1 LLPEQFI
8 PRAVTKLSQTIKDL
22 DSDVTKRNLLKIIQ
36 YVENVW
42 IKIVKP
48 STLSVFK
55 RTDRTN
61 NCVEAFHSQLNKA
74 VGITHPGI
82 WIFLEKLKQIN
93 FRYTKEH
100 QNLLEGSSI
109 RTSNLSKKNSK
120 DEKLKKLWEEFP
132 LLSQPCTSPVLD
144 SARSPVLDN
153 ISECNSIAINSSIS
167 TLEVMEEY
175 HIPEFDGNFS
185 CEGASAELLEEI
197 SEFSYQSNF
206 DQKCEICLESV
217 FYTKTSLLTCGHL
230 YHSSCIKKWLKQA
243 KSCPICR
250 HEI

>member
-1 LLPEQFI
+1 MMRYQCTTS
-8 PRAVTKLSQTIKDL
+8 V
-22 DSDVTKRNLLKIIQ
+22 
-36 YVENVW
+36 
-42 IKIVKP
+42 
-48 STLSVFK
+48 STY
-55 RTDRTN
+55 
-61 NCVEAFHSQLNKA
+61 EAF
-74 VGITHPGI
+74 PE
-82 WIFLEKLKQIN
+82 LEHKSN
-93 FRYTKEH
+93 
-100 QNLLEGSSI
+100 
-109 RTSNLSKKNSK
+109 TSNFESNESIDSIEESSLPVL
-120 DEKLKKLWEEFP
+120 DWEENIPDIEHF
-132 LLSQPCTSPVLD
+132 SSTSNFGSNDSINSIEPCTSPVLD

-167 TLEVMEEY
+167 TLEQQTSEVLDFVRSPVFENNHSITTFEVMEEY